1 MSEDVLEQYEF
12 HVQIAEEDVRDGDA
26 TPWERVVA
34 AFASTIRELR
44 ARVAELE
51 KQHTDDDVRFAL
63 HLNRAMAA
71 EEKSALAEMRAIG
84 QKAHIEAVE
93 AKVAE
98 LREALSGHRDLDQ
111 TYALTDAE
119 KRIAELQARVAELE
133 TQCDRCGLK
142 LAHDPTPGITVCQS
156 ELTFTP
162 GEVIYIP
169 ATVRYYPSATPGEP
183 DVKEETYP

>member
-1 MSEDVLEQYEF
+1 VNVLEQYEF

-34 AFASTIRELR
+34 GLAAELRRLRENEVCADTECRDLHIRELR
-44 ARVAELE
+44 
-51 KQHTDDDVRFAL
+51 
-63 HLNRAMAA
+63 
-71 EEKSALAEMRAIG
+71 
-84 QKAHIEAVE
+84 
-93 AKVAE
+93 
-98 LREALSGHRDLDQ
+98 
-111 TYALTDAE
+111 
-119 KRIAELQARVAELE
+119 ARVAELE